1 MVRKE
6 PASAGF
12 LLPEKGMGMW
22 SFPCKSKELTAAGIL
37 WGAHNGRYVQW
48 CRAADRVLAATL
60 PLFGYRTPGVWR
72 HSQASLG
79 RCLLLEGAN
88 SLAKIRLP
96 CHCKY
101 ECHYS
106 EGRTMA
112 SINIR
117 IDDELKARAYHELEK
132 LGVTPSELMRQALQY
147 VAERGQLPFRPV
159 LMTEEDEALIATVR
173 ERLAAPQ
180 RVKVSLDDL

>member
-1 MVRKE
+1 MAPIRTGFRQPLQGYVGTGHLGYGAAVRCHLV
-6 PASAGF
+6 GV
-12 LLPEKGMGMW
+12 LLGGGTNP
-22 SFPCKSKELTAAGIL
+22 
-37 WGAHNGRYVQW
+37 
-48 CRAADRVLAATL
+48 
-60 PLFGYRTPGVWR
+60 
-72 HSQASLG
+72 
-79 RCLLLEGAN
+79 
-88 SLAKIRLP
+88 LAKLRLP

-106 EGRTMA
+106 EGRIMA

-117 IDDELKARAYHELEK
+117 IDDELKARAYQELEK

-180 RVKVSLDDL
+180 RVKVALDDL